1 MLNGI
6 NFETNCKGCV
16 VCSRNNTHTNYP
28 HSSPL
33 PQPIATPPSDRVKLA
48 PPDSDCTTIAPV
60 PCYLAI
66 GANRFY
72 IWVLAGGERWHIP
85 AQFSET
91 EARLLLEMIGE
102 ERDRDYIF
110 RIVELAPIYSRGAA

>member
-1 MLNGI
+1 
-6 NFETNCKGCV
+6 
-16 VCSRNNTHTNYP
+16 
-28 HSSPL
+28 L